1 MKVLIIDDS
10 EALVQRL
17 MGSLAE
23 VEGLQLVG
31 YASNVADGILEI
43 RQAKPDVVIL
53 DIRMPD
59 GSGMEVLET
68 LRKHPAPPM
77 VIMLS
82 NYNYPQFR
90 RKCLQGGARYYFDK
104 SSEFHRVAE
113 VLRDL
118 LQVPAG

>member
-10 EALVQRL
+10 DALVQRL
-17 MGSLAE
+17 MASLAG
-23 VEGLQLVG
+23 VEGLDLVG
-31 YASNVADGILEI
+31 YATNVADGILEI
-43 RQAKPDVVIL
+43 RRAKPDVVIL

-68 LRKHPAPPM
+68 LRKHPAPPI

-90 RKCLQGGARYYFDK
+90 RKCLQSGARFFFDK

>member
-43 RQAKPDVVIL
+43 RRAKPDVVIL

-68 LRKHPAPPM
+68 LRKHPAPPI

-90 RKCLQGGARYYFDK
+90 RKCLRSGARFFFDK

-118 LQVPAG
+118 LHVPAA

>member
-10 EALVQRL
+10 DALVQRL
-17 MGSLAE
+17 MASLAG
-23 VEGLQLVG
+23 VEGLDLVG
-31 YASNVADGILEI
+31 YATNVADGILEI
-43 RQAKPDVVIL
+43 RRAKPDVVIL

-68 LRKHPAPPM
+68 LRKHPAPPI

-90 RKCLQGGARYYFDK
+90 RKCLRSGARFYFDK

-118 LQVPAG
+118 LHVPAA

>member
-10 EALVQRL
+10 DALVQRL
-17 MGSLAE
+17 MASLAG
-23 VEGLQLVG
+23 VEGLDLVG
-31 YASNVADGILEI
+31 YATNVADGILEI
-43 RQAKPDVVIL
+43 RRAKPDVVIL

-68 LRKHPAPPM
+68 LRKHPAPPI

-90 RKCLQGGARYYFDK
+90 RKCLRSGARFYFDK